1 MLYRHRGLEPAVDP
15 SAFVAPTAVVC
26 GDVRLGARS
35 QIGFGA
41 VLVAEGSP
49 VVVGASTVV
58 RENALVRSTV
68 RHPVHIGNRV
78 LVGPHA
84 RLMGCTIE
92 DEVFLATGTTVFH
105 AARIGSG
112 AEVRVNAVVH
122 VASVVL
128 PKTTVPIG
136 WVAVGNPA
144 RFLPPGEHEA
154 IWSVQ
159 RELDFPGT
167 VYGLERDADGGVD
180 MGEVTRRLIE
190 SFEMHRTDELLD
202 G

>member
-1 MLYRHRGLEPAVDP
+1 MLYRHRGLEPTVDA

-26 GDVRLGARS
+26 GDVRIGARS
-35 QIGFGA
+35 QIGYGA

-49 VVVGASTVV
+49 IVVGASTVV
-58 RENALVRSTV
+58 RENVLMRSTA
-68 RHPVHIGNRV
+68 RHPVHIGSRV

-84 RLMGCTIE
+84 RLMGCTVE
-92 DEVFLATGTTVFH
+92 DEVFLATGTTLFH
-105 AARIGSG
+105 AARIGAG

-122 VASVVL
+122 VATFVP

-144 RFLPPGEHEA
+144 RLFPPGEHDA
-154 IWSVQ
+154 IWAVQ

-167 VYGLERDADGGVD
+167 VYGLGRDSDGGVD
-180 MGEVTRRLIE
+180 MGDVTGRLID
-190 SFEMHRTDELLD
+190 SFDAHRQDEPLD